1 MQPKHG
7 AGPGEPVVVVFAFH
21 EALGTENPLPR

>member
-7 AGPGEPVVVVFAFH
+7 AGPGEPVVVFALH